1 MGFFAPLGLIG
12 LLSIPV
18 LLLMY
23 FLKQRYQPKEV
34 SSLLLWEKANIL
46 AKAQE
51 PWQKL
56 RRNILLALQLAALVL
71 LSLAMARPYFMG
83 AGQVQDYVL
92 ALDCSLSMQA
102 EDVEGSRFEAAK
114 EKMEELARSTADGSR
129 FTLVFLSEQ
138 PTVVLSAQEK
148 GDTLYNAI
156 EHAQVTA
163 GGVDWITAE
172 SLLIHE
178 KNSLGGEVVIFSDGI
193 YEFTKLDALWQNE
206 NGGGENTALTLLS
219 YTRESDGSFTVLV
232 RAAQYGAAAEKTV
245 ALFADGVLLDSQT
258 VSLEENGVADCYF
271 TAPKESRALSA
282 KIMEDDILLVDNE
295 IFPGGSVETDRKVL
309 LVSDQNIFLETAL
322 SLLDGVEVYRI
333 NSTQEIPSGGYA
345 LQIYDGC
352 LPEAMPQE
360 GALLLINPPAGN
372 RFVAVGEKQDFSDH
386 VTVVADENFPDLASL
401 HFDVSQANPITDT
414 FGRAFL
420 TCQGQ
425 TLGRYGEKNGRKMAV
440 LSFDLHESD
449 LPLQAGFPIFLY
461 QLMQWYFPEMDGN
474 YGQFYAEASIPLSL
488 EADTA
493 KATIY
498 LPDGSSKQ
506 VAPPFPPNAFT
517 DTAQTGIYTLQEENA
532 DGVVTQKTF
541 AVNAKTENE
550 SDLRP
555 TGTESTYTGGATKT
569 VFVGKE
575 WTAGLI
581 LLLLAVILVEWRV
594 RCHAN

>member
-178 KNSLGGEVVIFSDGI
+178 KNSLGGEVVIFSDDI

-282 KIMEDDILLVDNE
+282 KIMEDDILLADNE
-295 IFPGGSVETDRKVL
+295 IFSGGSVETDRKVL

>member
-102 EDVEGSRFEAAK
+102 EDVEGSRFEVAK

-138 PTVVLSAQEK
+138 PTVVFSAQEK

-178 KNSLGGEVVIFSDGI
+178 KNSLGGEVVIFSDDI

-282 KIMEDDILLVDNE
+282 KIMEDDILLADNE
-295 IFPGGSVETDRKVL
+295 IFSGGSVETDRKVL

-474 YGQFYAEASIPLSL
+474 YGQFYAEASIPLLL

>member
-1 MGFFAPLGLIG
+1 MGGM
-12 LLSIPV
+12 S
-18 LLLMY
+18 
-23 FLKQRYQPKEV
+23 EV
-34 SSLLLWEKANIL
+34 
-46 AKAQE
+46 
-51 PWQKL
+51 
-56 RRNILLALQLAALVL
+56 
-71 LSLAMARPYFMG
+71 
-83 AGQVQDYVL
+83 
-92 ALDCSLSMQA
+92 
-102 EDVEGSRFEAAK
+102 
-114 EKMEELARSTADGSR
+114 
-129 FTLVFLSEQ
+129 
-138 PTVVLSAQEK
+138 
-148 GDTLYNAI
+148 
-156 EHAQVTA
+156 
-163 GGVDWITAE
+163 
-172 SLLIHE
+172 
-178 KNSLGGEVVIFSDGI
+178 
-193 YEFTKLDALWQNE
+193 
-206 NGGGENTALTLLS
+206 
-219 YTRESDGSFTVLV
+219 
-232 RAAQYGAAAEKTV
+232 
-245 ALFADGVLLDSQT
+245 
-258 VSLEENGVADCYF
+258 
-271 TAPKESRALSA
+271 
-282 KIMEDDILLVDNE
+282 
-295 IFPGGSVETDRKVL
+295 
-309 LVSDQNIFLETAL
+309 

-425 TLGRYGEKNGRKMAV
+425 TLGRYGEKNGRKIAV

>member
-178 KNSLGGEVVIFSDGI
+178 KNSLGGEVVIFSDDI

-258 VSLEENGVADCYF
+258 VSLEENGMADCYF

-282 KIMEDDILLVDNE
+282 KIMEDDILLADNE
-295 IFPGGSVETDRKVL
+295 IFSGGSVETDRKVL